1 MRGRRIATLRVDDWL
16 SSCERGSDAEHL
28 AGHFSLNRHVVGSS
42 AVGESVALHMVGLT
56 RDHRGDDGAQVIGI
70 HLSITSH
77 HHADKWTVK
86 LLQHGLMAS
95 VNRCPNTLSVEVDF
109 DQFGLTLSR
118 FHLLRCR
125 VGRAVVDHHNAI
137 HSFRHCLNDLANEL
151 RFILGRNNDADV
163 PSFLHGDSSLPQVMN
178 LTALP
183 IEHRHA
189 GKTVQVTVCLR
200 GFIGRRHGLQSVAD
214 IPLRI
219 VLVGRDIELR
229 IVSLI
234 VRAREVADDVVFL
247 DLGSNDTTV
256 ELAQEVGCTSLHFT
270 ESLNPK
276 QIAMFLRDC
285 SLDPANTTLAIHVT
299 DAWKLQDISLSI
311 NRARELWDLHLSFEA
326 QPDEEPQV
334 EDPILAD
341 LTLRHIVMTQSGMKA
356 IAAVGNEDTQE
367 SLDETLRVRIVR
379 AANNVKI
386 TQRESLATASKF
398 AQLFYWMLETKH
410 PLLLFGIPGIVLFIL
425 GYRLSG
431 NIVGALEEI
440 NSTSIGVTLATI
452 AMTLIGLF
460 SIMVA
465 LILYIMGK
473 QVEQIQSQYDW
484 PSRN

>member
-1 MRGRRIATLRVDDWL
+1 MRGRRIATLWVDDWL
-16 SSCERGSDAEHL
+16 SSCERGGDTEHL
-28 AGHFSLNRHVVGSS
+28 AGHFPLNRHVVGPS
-42 AVGESVALHMVGLT
+42 AVGESVALHMIGLT
-56 RDHRGDDGAQVIGI
+56 CDHRGDDGAQVIGI

-95 VNRCPNTLSVEVDF
+95 VNRCPNALSVEVDF

-118 FHLLRCR
+118 FDLLRCR
-125 VGRAVVDHHNAI
+125 VGRAVIDHHNAI
-137 HSFRHCLNDLANEL
+137 HTLRHCLNDFANKL

-163 PSFLHGDSSLPQVMN
+163 PSFLHEDSSLPQVMN
-178 LTALP
+178 LTSLP

-189 GKTVQVTVCLR
+189 RKTVQVTVCLR

-234 VRAREVADDVVFL
+234 VRAREVADEVVFL

-276 QIAMFLRDC
+276 QIALFLRDC

-311 NRARELWDLHLSFEA
+311 NRARELWDIHLSHIE
-326 QPDEEPQV
+326 DGEVEESD
-334 EDPILAD
+334 EDPVLST
-341 LTLRHIVMTQSGMKA
+341 LELRHLVMTESGM
-356 IAAVGNEDTQE
+356 AALAQLDSNGTQQ
-367 SLDETLRVRIVR
+367 SLDQKLRVRIVK
-379 AANNVKI
+379 ASANVNI
-386 TQRESLATASKF
+386 HQRESLATASKF
-398 AQLFYWMLETKH
+398 AQLFYWMLESKH
-410 PLLLFGIPGIVLFIL
+410 PLLLFGIPGIVLFFL

-484 PSRN
+484 PSRS